1 MSGWDA
7 WLPQITGVGFAG
19 GLLISADGAFLAATP
34 GYVAT
39 AAECASLANKFKK
52 PDTWSA
58 TPTTFQGQKY
68 LALACNDH
76 TAEFKMGSKGASGFK
91 TARGT
96 IVFCFYNE
104 NCAAV
109 TSPAAAGGL
118 AARVEGVF
126 SGNGL

>member
-34 GYVAT
+34 GYKAT
-39 AAECASLANKFKK
+39 PQECASIAQKFKK

-91 TARGT
+91 TPRGT

-104 NCAAV
+104 NCTM
-109 TSPAAAGGL
+109 TSPAAAGGV
-118 AARVEGVF
+118 AAKVEAVF
-126 SGNGL
+126 SSNGL

>member
-19 GLLISADGAFLAATP
+19 GLLISGDGAFLAATP
-34 GYVAT
+34 GYKAT
-39 AAECASLANKFKK
+39 PAECASLANKFKK

-91 TARGT
+91 TQRGT

-104 NCAAV
+104 NSAV

-118 AARVEGVF
+118 ALKVEGVF
-126 SGNGL
+126 SQNGL